1 MAKKTSKY
9 NFEQVEG
16 KLDIL
21 RNDLGVTKVLLG
33 DGTYGDFPDVTQ
45 YVTKE
50 TLDATVETVVS
61 DTVEAKVE
69 ESVRE
74 QVAVADN
81 SAIDALF
88 S

>member
-1 MAKKTSKY
+1 MAEKTSKY

-16 KLDIL
+16 KLDII
-21 RNDLGVTKVLLG
+21 RNDLGATKVLLG

-45 YVTKE
+45 YVTQE
-50 TLDATVETVVS
+50 TLNT
-61 DTVEAKVE
+61 TVEAAVSNTVEEKVE
-69 ESVRE
+69 ESVKE
-74 QVAVADN
+74 QVAVADD